1 MTFYFRPDE
10 PIDSEVLRVAAHEV
24 ESTLQLIDTSDDI
37 HSTVHE
43 VRRCCKRIR
52 ALLRLV
58 RPGLAGRFEAD
69 TRIYADIARRLSR
82 FRDATVVLQTYDV
95 LVADADFGSARDAL
109 PALRLRLGEIYADE
123 DASQDDAI
131 RNALKD
137 VREELIAARRQID
150 RWHLHGDTTN
160 AVCTGAKRTYRRCR
174 NHWRAVQQS
183 TSGTAFH
190 EWRKEVKY
198 HWSQLQLLNRRCAG
212 GLSKRVEQVYELSQ
226 DLGELQDLVVFEAA
240 LDRLN
245 KAEFAELIVQMRRLV
260 HARRRALRNRT
271 LAFGKRLF
279 KRRPLRFAKLLREG
293 LSAG

>member
-10 PIDSEVLRVAAHEV
+10 PLDSEVLRVAAHEV

-58 RPGLAGRFEAD
+58 RPGLVGRFEAD
-69 TRIYADIARRLSR
+69 NRIYADIARRLSR
-82 FRDATVVLQTYDV
+82 FRDAAVVLQTFDV

-109 PALRLRLGEIYADE
+109 PALRQCLGELNADQ

-131 RNALKD
+131 RNALKE
-137 VREELIAARRQID
+137 VREKLIAARRQIA
-150 RWHLHGDTTN
+150 RWHLHGDATN
-160 AVCTGAKRTYRRCR
+160 AVCKGAKRTYRRSR
-174 NHWRAVQQS
+174 IHWKAVQQS
-183 TSGTAFH
+183 ASDTAFH

-198 HWSQLQLLNRRCAG
+198 HWTQLQLMDQLCAG
-212 GLSKRVEQVYELSQ
+212 GLSNRIEQVYELSQ

-240 LDRLN
+240 LDEV
-245 KAEFAELIVQMRRLV
+245 KKSEFADLVLQMKDLVQVRRQALR
-260 HARRRALRNRT
+260 HRALE
-271 LAFGKRLF
+271 FGRQLF
-279 KRRPLRFAKLLREG
+279 KRRPSRFAKKLRAG
-293 LSAG
+293 LSLS

>member
-10 PIDSEVLRVAAHEV
+10 PLDSEVLRVAAHEV
-24 ESTLQLIDTSDDI
+24 ESTLQLIDSSDDI

-69 TRIYADIARRLSR
+69 NRIYAEIARRLSR

-95 LVADADFGSARDAL
+95 LVAEANFGSARDAL
-109 PALRLRLGEIYADE
+109 PALRLRLGQLNTDK

-131 RNALKD
+131 RNALED
-137 VREELIAARRQID
+137 VREKLIAARRQID
-150 RWHLHGDTTN
+150 HWHLHGDTSN
-160 AVCTGAKRTYRRCR
+160 AVCTGAKRTYRRSR
-174 NHWRAVQQS
+174 NHWTAVQQS
-183 TSGTAFH
+183 ASDAAFH

-198 HWSQLQLLNRRCAG
+198 HWTQLQLMDQLCAG
-212 GLSKRVEQVYELSQ
+212 GLSKRIEQVYELSQ

-240 LDRLN
+240 LDGVR
-245 KAEFAELIVQMRRLV
+245 KSEFADLILQMKHLVQVRRQAL
-260 HARRRALRNRT
+260 RQRALV
-271 LAFGKRLF
+271 FGKNLF
-279 KRRPLRFAKLLREG
+279 KRRPSRFAKLLGAG
-293 LSAG
+293 LPAG